1 MADYQPDVVSYNTHM
16 HDLDLPV
23 GGIIW
28 HRDAHGLGRPPN
40 AWSRRGEKNEGE
52 ETGESSGKV
61 VVGGVMLGVAVVAVA
76 VMVWARVKKGGS

>member
-1 MADYQPDVVSYNTHM
+1 M

-28 HRDAHGLGRPPN
+28 HRDAHGPGRAPN
-40 AWSRRGEKNEGE
+40 AWSRVGEKKEGE
-52 ETGESSGKV
+52 EKGEG
-61 VVGGVMLGVAVVAVA
+61 GGVMLGVAVVAVA

>member
-1 MADYQPDVVSYNTHM
+1 M

-28 HRDAHGLGRPPN
+28 HRDAHGPGRAPN
-40 AWSRRGEKNEGE
+40 AWSRVGEKKEGE
-52 ETGESSGKV
+52 EKGEGGGKV